1 MNPSA
6 DIPILIGRVLIAAWT
21 IYGIFK
27 YGQKLDPVARRL
39 RWTIVIVGFLALVVV
54 LKFFPRASFYLTVW
68 LIIVP
73 TILFLV
79 LPDLS
84 VQLVRAF
91 LAIKR
96 RVN

>member
-39 RWTIVIVGFLALVVV
+39 RWTIVIVGFLASVVV